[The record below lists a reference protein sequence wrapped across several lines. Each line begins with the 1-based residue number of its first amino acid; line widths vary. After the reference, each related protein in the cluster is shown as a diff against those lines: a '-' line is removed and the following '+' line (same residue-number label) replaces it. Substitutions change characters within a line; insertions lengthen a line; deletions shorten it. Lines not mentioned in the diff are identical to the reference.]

1 MNWIGMII
9 GAVMGGLVAWTTAC
23 PGNTCPLT
31 SRWYIPVIA
40 GAILGLTWQASPKKR
55 DEGSDNAVEAD
66 ENKESETD
74 D

>member
-9 GAVMGGLVAWTTAC
+9 GAVMGGLIAWTTAC

-40 GAILGLTWQASPKKR
+40 GAILGLFWQSAPKKP
-55 DEGSDNAVEAD
+55 D
-66 ENKESETD
+66 ENTESDDEKENDS
-74 D
+74 